1 MRLGSWLVAVEG
13 VVHGWL
19 VRYARA
25 GLRISMGAMFLGF
38 GVLKYFPGVSPAQGL
53 AVTTTRLLTFGLIP
67 DAAALV
73 LIATLECVIGLS
85 LIVGKGLRG
94 TVYLLAVQLVGI
106 LSPLVLLPAR
116 LFSGPFHAP
125 TLEGQYVLKDIVL
138 VAAAMVIATSFR
150 GSRIAF
156 SDRGENEAGAPR
168 HRRPVTAAERMAVV
182 LSGIRGEY
190 PIPTLCRRHHI
201 SIDEYD
207 SWRRAALDGA
217 TTSLAGDSAAATNQR
232 PMSGDSRHRG

>member
-1 MRLGSWLVAVEG
+1 MGSWMVAVEG

-19 VRYARA
+19 VRHAIA
-25 GLRISMGAMFLGF
+25 GLRISMGAVFLGF
-38 GVLKYFPGVSPAQGL
+38 GVLKYFPGVSPAQDL

-67 DAAALV
+67 DPVSLV

-85 LIVGKGLRG
+85 LIVGKGLRA
-94 TVYLLAVQLVGI
+94 TVYLLVVQLVGI

-116 LFSGPFHAP
+116 LFAGPWHAP

-138 VAAAMVIATSFR
+138 VAAAMVIATGFR

-156 SDRGENEAGAPR
+156 SDRGDNESGAPR
-168 HRRPVTAAERMAVV
+168 QRRPVGAAERMAVV

-190 PIPTLCRRHHI
+190 PIPALCRRHHI
-201 SIDEYD
+201 STEEYS
-207 SWRRAALDGA
+207 SWRRTALNAA
-217 TTSLAGDSAAATNQR
+217 TISLAADRTAPGQLPA
-232 PMSGDSRHRG
+232 SGGRRHLR